1 MLKVNQY
8 TAKGIK
14 VSDFILPK
22 EIEVKENLNL
32 LAQSIRVSESKTHPG
47 LSKVKTRSEINRTTK
62 KWYRQKGT
70 GRARHGARS
79 APIFVGGGVV
89 HGPKGVKRSLNL
101 TKNMDKKSLF
111 TAITLKVKKE
121 KVLVISSIS
130 SLKKTKEAQILI
142 NKILKNGS
150 GKNKTTFVFSDKN
163 INAQKF
169 FKNIKNIKTELFK
182 NLNARKIFLPEYV
195 VFDKDIFEKE
205 KTNKNN
211 KK

>member
-1 MLKVNQY
+1 M
-8 TAKGIK
+8 
-14 VSDFILPK
+14 S
-22 EIEVKENLNL
+22 
-32 LAQSIRVSESKTHPG
+32 
-47 LSKVKTRSEINRTTK
+47 
-62 KWYRQKGT
+62 
-70 GRARHGARS
+70 
-79 APIFVGGGVV
+79 
-89 HGPKGVKRSLNL
+89 
-101 TKNMDKKSLF
+101 KKSLF

-121 KVLVISSIS
+121 KVIVVSSIS

-163 INAQKF
+163 INVQKF